1 MRWYDVGGRAGV
13 RAGAGLIG
21 QCLSRAGFTL
31 LEVLIAF
38 AVMALTLIAAYQL
51 LGTGL
56 RGSARAERVTLALLA
71 AESKLAEIGVSA
83 PLRAGRSGGALGG
96 GYRWRAEVRRRREP
110 AAEASSAAASP
121 VAAYEVSVTVSWGGR
136 AAESVRLETL
146 RLAATPRGRDE

>member
-1 MRWYDVGGRAGV
+1 MLLSRDA
-13 RAGAGLIG
+13 
-21 QCLSRAGFTL
+21 SRAGFTL

-38 AVMALTLIAAYQL
+38 AVLSMTLIAAYRL

-56 RGSARAERVTLALLA
+56 RGSERAERVTFALLA
-71 AESKLAEIGVSA
+71 AESKLAEIGGST

-110 AAEASSAAASP
+110 AAEASSAAAPP
-121 VAAYEVSVTVSWGGR
+121 VAAYEVSVTVSWGRR